1 MTKLFVGGLPY
12 SIDSQKLNDMF
23 SQIGQVASA
32 NVINDKF
39 TGQSKGFGFVEMI
52 DDSAAEEAIKQL
64 NGTSLEGRT
73 LGVSVAK
80 PREDN
85 RSGGGGGRG
94 FSGGRNNNSG
104 FGGGD
109 RRGGSGGGSG
119 GRSDYRN
126 YYDKGRK

>member
-12 SIDSQKLNDMF
+12 SVTSQSLNDMF

-52 DDSAAEEAIKQL
+52 DDASAEEAIKQL

-73 LGVSVAK
+73 LGVSIAK

-85 RSGGGGGRG
+85 RSRGNGGGFGGGRD
-94 FSGGRNNNSG
+94 NSG
-104 FGGGD
+104 FGD
-109 RRGGSGGGSG
+109 RKG
-119 GRSDYRN
+119 GRSDNRN
-126 YYDKGRK
+126 YYSRGRR

>member
-94 FSGGRNNNSG
+94 FSGGRSNSG
-104 FGGGD
+104 FGND
-109 RRGGSGGGSG
+109 RRGGNGGGGGG